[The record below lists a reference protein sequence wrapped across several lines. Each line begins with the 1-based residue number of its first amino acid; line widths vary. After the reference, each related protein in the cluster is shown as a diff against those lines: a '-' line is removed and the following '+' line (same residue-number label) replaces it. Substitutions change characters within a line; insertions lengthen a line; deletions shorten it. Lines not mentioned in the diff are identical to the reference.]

1 MATRLMRF
9 VIGIV
14 AIVALAFIVGSL
26 LPQHHTVSQT
36 AQLSQPPEKVWAT
49 ITDIIGFPSWRKDV
63 SKVELMAFNDSQHVW
78 REESEHQSSITY
90 SADVWDPPNHLVTR
104 IANED
109 LPFGGSWDYSI
120 VPSGTGSTI
129 TITENGEI
137 YNPIFR
143 LMSRIMGNT
152 ATIDSYL
159 KSLKTKLGD
168 AITG

>member
-1 MATRLMRF
+1 MISVP
-9 VIGIV
+9 VIV
-14 AIVALAFIVGSL
+14 LLAVLAFIIGSL
-26 LPQHHTVSQT
+26 LPQHHSAQRT
-36 AQLSQPPEKVWAT
+36 ALLPQPPEKVWAT
-49 ITDIIGFPSWRKDV
+49 ITDIVGYPSWRKDV

-78 REESEHQSSITY
+78 REQSEHGSSITY
-90 SADVWDPPNHLVTR
+90 SADKWEPPRHLVTR
-104 IANED
+104 IANKD
-109 LPFGGSWDYSI
+109 LPFGGSWDYTI